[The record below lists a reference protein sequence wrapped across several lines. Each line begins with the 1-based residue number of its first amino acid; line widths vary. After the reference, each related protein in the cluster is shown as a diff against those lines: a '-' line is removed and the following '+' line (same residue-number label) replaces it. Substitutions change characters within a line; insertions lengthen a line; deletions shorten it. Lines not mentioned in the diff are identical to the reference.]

1 MPEHVAGLPGFE
13 NWGEL
18 TKIGSGSWADVYSGV
33 DPEAGEIRAVKIMR
47 VEGDEPD
54 PYAAA
59 LFSRETGICLAL
71 VHPNVVRVHRTGES
85 GGRPCLVMEY
95 CGLGSLEDRVARHGP
110 LPVAEAVPLFLDLL
124 DGLAYAHQAPL
135 ATVDA
140 QGEAVTVHGI
150 VHRDVKPSN
159 ILLAQQVDRT
169 TAKLSDF
176 TLAKACEAAGLTSIT
191 RTRDWGGT
199 PAFMPRAQ
207 AVDYKRATRGVDVW
221 GVAASLYLALTGRAP
236 RDLPPDRD
244 PWLAVLETPLVP
256 LADRGRPMPKAL
268 ADLVDE
274 TLRADLVPP
283 TLSAADLRGALA
295 AFG

>member
-13 NWGEL
+13 DWGEL
-18 TKIGSGSWADVYSGV
+18 RKIGSGSWADVYAGL
-33 DPEAGEIRAVKIMR
+33 DPEAGETRAVKVMR
-47 VEGDEPD
+47 FDGGEPD

-59 LFSRETGICLAL
+59 LFGRETGICLAL

-85 GGRPCLVMEY
+85 GGLPCLVMEY
-95 CGLGSLEDRVARHGP
+95 CGLGSLEDRVTGHGP
-110 LPVAEAVPLFLDLL
+110 LSVAEAVPLFLDLL
-124 DGLAYAHQAPL
+124 DGLAYAHHAPL

-140 QGEAVTVHGI
+140 QGQPVTVHGI

-159 ILLAQQVDRT
+159 ILLARGPDRT
-169 TAKLSDF
+169 TAKLADF
-176 TLAKACEAAGLTSIT
+176 TLAKACEAAGLISIT
-191 RTRDWGGT
+191 RTGDYGGT

-207 AVDYKRATRGVDVW
+207 ALDYKRATRGVDVW

-244 PWLAVLETPLVP
+244 LQLAVLETPLVP
-256 LADRGRPMPKAL
+256 LADRGTPVPKAL
-268 ADLVDE
+268 ADLVDD

-283 TLSAADLRGALA
+283 TVSAADLRAALA